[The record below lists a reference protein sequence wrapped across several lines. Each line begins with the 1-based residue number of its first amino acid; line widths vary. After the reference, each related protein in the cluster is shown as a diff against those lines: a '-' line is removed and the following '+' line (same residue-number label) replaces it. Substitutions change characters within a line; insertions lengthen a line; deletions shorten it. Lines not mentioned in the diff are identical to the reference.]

1 MDEVKCPGV
10 LYRPQSVQHSKA
22 GQPGYHDIA
31 KNVTPVVEDGFTC
44 VVGHPVEEGAG
55 YGVATEEYTK
65 TYQVLLSVCMCVCGG
80 RERGDW
86 NT

>member
-44 VVGHPVEEGAG
+44 VAGHPVEEGGG

-65 TYQVLLSVCMCVCGG
+65 TYQVLLCVCVCVCMCVQ
-80 RERGDW
+80 REEGER
-86 NT
+86 